1 MAVNQWQQYWGL
13 DPQITFL
20 NHGSHGACPLAVLA
34 VQQQLRT
41 QLEQEPVRFFMREF
55 EGLLEEARSHLC
67 HFIHAD
73 PTDVVFVP
81 NATTGVNTVL
91 NSLAVTGN
99 LDQDSELLTTDHEYN
114 ACRNALEYLA
124 DRTGSKIVLAKIPF
138 PVTDPQEINQAII
151 AAITPKTKLV
161 LIDHVTS
168 QTALIMP
175 IAELITYLNQLG
187 IPSLIDGAH
196 APGMVDLNLGELG
209 ATYYTGNCHK
219 WMCTPKGAAFLYVQ
233 RNVQSNLRP
242 LVISH
247 GANSPRTD
255 KSRFHLEFDWVG
267 TGDPTAYF
275 CIPEA
280 IDFLEKI
287 YGWEKL
293 KQDNRSQALAARK
306 VIAESLG
313 VELPCPDSMIGSMA
327 VIPLPDSF
335 PTLAPGQ
342 LIPPVQEKLFHQYA
356 IEVPIVPWTGNPKQM
371 VRISAQIYNTP
382 DQYQYLATALQ
393 NLISLNP

>member
-1 MAVNQWQQYWGL
+1 M
-13 DPQITFL
+13 
-20 NHGSHGACPLAVLA
+20 AVLA

-55 EGLLEEARSHLC
+55 EGLLDQARSHLC

-73 PTDVVFVP
+73 TTDVVFVP

-99 LDQDSELLTTDHEYN
+99 LDQNSELLTTDHEYN

-138 PVTDPQEINQAII
+138 PITDPQEINQAII

-175 IAELITYLNQLG
+175 IAELITHLNQLG

-196 APGMVDLNLGELG
+196 APGMVDLNLRELG

-371 VRISAQIYNTP
+371 VRISAQLYNTP